1 LAKKLS
7 FAACVS
13 RLLCACNPFGPRALP
28 IATSVPMLDGYV
40 AARAE
45 ASPSGRPL
53 GRWRER
59 SVQGGAAD
67 GVGAGRSNVCAP
79 PRQIRL
85 RSCRN
90 ASLMRL
96 AQRARSASHVAR
108 GRSLFPGNISRVV
121 GGAPAAP
128 TSDGGADR
136 WPERGCAGIQGAALR
151 TVILFARLRRRCFR
165 PARRGCASRFR
176 LRPALTP
183 ISERSLATRRSYPC
197 LHLTSISEIQDVAR
211 DNSHRALF
219 AERS

>member
-1 LAKKLS
+1 VKS
-7 FAACVS
+7 
-13 RLLCACNPFGPRALP
+13 LLCACNPFGPRALP
-28 IATSVPMLDGYV
+28 IATSVPILDGYV

-151 TVILFARLRRRCFR
+151 TVILVRSPQAPVLPTGSPRLRKSF
-165 PARRGCASRFR
+165 
-176 LRPALTP
+176 
-183 ISERSLATRRSYPC
+183 SLAAGINADIRARVGPPGGDILVCISLRSGR
-197 LHLTSISEIQDVAR
+197 SKMS
-211 DNSHRALF
+211 RAIIVTGLLF